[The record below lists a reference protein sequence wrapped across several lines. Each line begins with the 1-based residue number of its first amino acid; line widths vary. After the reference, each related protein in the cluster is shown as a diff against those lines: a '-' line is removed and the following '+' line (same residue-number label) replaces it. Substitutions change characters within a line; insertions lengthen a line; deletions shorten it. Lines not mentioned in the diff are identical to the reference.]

1 MTDQRLETII
11 GNLLRYGVVLAGAVV
26 LAGGVWYLAANGS
39 APVSYRHFSVQPRTV
54 HSLEILPHPQAV
66 ILLGLLLLIATP
78 VARVAFSLL
87 GFALERDGVYVA
99 LTSLVL
105 AVLLYSIGTAW
116 W

>member
-1 MTDQRLETII
+1 MTDQRLENII

-26 LAGGVWYLAANGS
+26 FAGGVWYLATNGP
-39 APVSYRHFSVQPRTV
+39 APVSYRHFSAEPRTI
-54 HSLEILPHPQAV
+54 HSLVTLPHPQAL
-66 ILLGLLLLIATP
+66 ILLGLMLLIATP
-78 VARVAFSLL
+78 VARVALSLV
-87 GFALERDGVYVA
+87 GFAAERDGMYVA